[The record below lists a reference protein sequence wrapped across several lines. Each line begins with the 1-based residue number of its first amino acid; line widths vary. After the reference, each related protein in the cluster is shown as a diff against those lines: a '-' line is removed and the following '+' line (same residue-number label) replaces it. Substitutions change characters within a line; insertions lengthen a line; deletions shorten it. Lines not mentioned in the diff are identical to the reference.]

1 MPWKVRQL
9 IFKHIIAQRAINEVE
24 ALTSLYLAKSHGHS
38 PDGPSTRLH
47 PAPGLAGGSPSPG
60 RQRTGLGGLPRP
72 SCHCVSGSSIDTGEG
87 PVGCRAQSGEGQR
100 SGRRSEAGWRAP
112 ARVLSLTCCPEPQCP
127 GPLGHRPAP
136 GPGTHAA
143 NVLARAGGRGEPP
156 PILECLLPS
165 PRLPRAVLGSRSRG
179 RASTPAYL
187 WASVP
192 PTWGSSPTFICCC
205 HRPRQG
211 RHSHYSSGGPGG
223 QGGGRMGPSLAS
235 LPLRYTRCSLRRLCA
250 LLSLGGAGVPGK
262 GV

>member
-1 MPWKVRQL
+1 MPRKVRQL

-143 NVLARAGGRGEPP
+143 NVLAREGGGS
-156 PILECLLPS
+156 LLPS
-165 PRLPRAVLGSRSRG
+165 WNASSHRPAFPVLCWAQGHAAGPALLPICGPRSPPPGGPLPPLSAAVIGRG
-179 RASTPAYL
+179 RNATPTTA
-187 WASVP
+187 
-192 PTWGSSPTFICCC
+192 
-205 HRPRQG
+205 QG
-211 RHSHYSSGGPGG
+211 APGAKVG
-223 QGGGRMGPSLAS
+223 AAWD
-235 LPLRYTRCSLRRLCA
+235 LP
-250 LLSLGGAGVPGK
+250 
-262 GV
+262 